1 MPAGFAAIAELVHNG
16 LGTTFMPHSDATRF
30 SDLRNVELMKPVL
43 WQVYLASPPVD
54 HMTQAARR
62 LADTLLDAAAQARTH

>member
-1 MPAGFAAIAELVHNG
+1 
-16 LGTTFMPHSDATRF
+16 MPHSDATRF

-54 HMTQAARR
+54 HMTQATRR
-62 LADTLLDAAAQARTH
+62 LADMLLDAAAQARTH

>member
-1 MPAGFAAIAELVHNG
+1 
-16 LGTTFMPHSDATRF
+16 MPHSDATRF

-54 HMTQAARR
+54 HMTQATRR